1 MTAQP
6 TAQPTRTA
14 WPTGPQPAD
23 DADAVLRIRDLR
35 VDFDGPHGPAPAV
48 RGVDLT
54 LHRGEVLGLVGES
67 GSGKSTVALAAM
79 GLLPDTARTTGSVT
93 LGGTE
98 LVGAGDAALSS
109 LRGRRIGMVFQDP
122 LSALTPVHRVGDQI
136 AEAIRTHH
144 DVPRAHAHRR
154 AVELLDLVGIPD
166 PAARAT
172 AYPHEFSGGM
182 RQRALI
188 AMAIANEP
196 EVLLADEP
204 TTALDVTVQAQVLDV
219 LRTAQRATGAAL
231 LLVSHDLGV
240 IAGMADR
247 VAVLYAGRVVETGP
261 ATELFATPR
270 MPYTMGLLGAVPR
283 LDENEGV
290 ASGVGEGASTR
301 LPRTP
306 LIPIPGSPPAPREL
320 PAGCAFA
327 PRCPLAEDACRT
339 AEPELLPVGAGP
351 VSGPQHAACIQADR
365 IAERGLTATDVYP
378 QPTTPAAAP
387 ASDQGDTSAAVLNVT
402 GLTKTYPVFKGGVFR
417 RRVGS
422 VYAVDGVELDL
433 RRGETLGLVGE
444 SGSGKSTALMEILG
458 LTAPEGGTVEVLG
471 RDAGSLD
478 RAARKRLRGEVQI
491 VFQDPLSSLDP
502 RLPVGEIIAE
512 PLRAQGAERSHIA
525 ARVPELLRLVGLSP
539 EHADRHPHAF
549 SGGQRQRI
557 GIARALS
564 VEPRLLVLDEPVS
577 ALDVSVQAGILN
589 LLAELRAALGLS
601 YLFVSHDL
609 SVVRHIADR
618 VSVMYLGRTVEH
630 GPVERVFGAPRHPY
644 TRALLSAVPLPDPV
658 RERRRERILLAGD
671 PPSPTQRPT
680 GCGFRGRCPL
690 YAALSPT
697 RDADRRARC
706 EREAPPLTATGP
718 ERAAAACHFTDQP

>member
-1 MTAQP
+1 M

-14 WPTGPQPAD
+14 SPAGPQPAGD
-23 DADAVLRIRDLR
+23 TDAVLRIRDLR

-93 LGGTE
+93 LGDTE
-98 LVGAGDAALSS
+98 LVGASDAALSR

-144 DVPRAHAHRR
+144 DVPRAHARRR

-166 PAARAT
+166 PTARAA

-188 AMAIANEP
+188 AMAVANEP

-261 ATELFATPR
+261 AAELFATPR

-283 LDENEGV
+283 LDAEEETSSV
-290 ASGVGEGASTR
+290 RTEVTSTR

-306 LIPIPGSPPAPREL
+306 LIPIPGSPPAPYEL

-327 PRCPLAEDACRT
+327 PRCPLADDACRT
-339 AEPELLPVGAGP
+339 AEPALLPVGAGRTP
-351 VSGPQHAACIQADR
+351 ESPLAACVQADR

-378 QPTTPAAAP
+378 QPSPSAAGSAPTPAP
-387 ASDQGDTSAAVLNVT
+387 DRDDNPVAVLKVT
-402 GLTKTYPVFKGGVFR
+402 GLARTFPVFKGGVFR

-471 RDAGSLD
+471 QDTRSLD

-512 PLRAQGAERSHIA
+512 PLRAQGADRSHIA

-671 PPSPTQRPT
+671 PPSPTRRPT

-690 YAALSPT
+690 YAALSPS

-706 EREAPPLTATGP
+706 EREVPALTPTGP